1 MSKDRGRPVIVALI
15 IGIFAMALFALG
27 SGRYPVSIA
36 KLCGLL
42 WHHVFGNAG
51 TLADPSEFVIFRLR
65 MPRIAAAMLVG
76 MALSGAG
83 ASYQCIFRNPM
94 VDPSLL
100 GVTSG
105 AAFGAALAILL
116 SMGIALIQVW
126 AFVCG
131 LAAVMITMLVSRAVR
146 KMGERSMTLIL
157 CGIVTST
164 LFTAFLSLVKYA
176 ADPNSKLP
184 AITYWLM
191 GSLASISL
199 AEVKI
204 SVLCILTGAIP
215 LFFLRWQINVLSAG
229 EEEAKSMGIPVVKVR
244 GVIIAASTL
253 MTASVVSISGIIGWV
268 GLVVPHLARMLVGA
282 NFTILFPTSL
292 ILGALFMLVVDTLA
306 RLVFPIEIPI
316 GILTA
321 IVGAPFF
328 VFLLFRGK
336 RGWA

>member
-1 MSKDRGRPVIVALI
+1 MLSLFILT
-15 IGIFAMALFALG
+15 LFALG
-27 SGRYPVSIA
+27 MGRYPISIV
-36 KLCGLL
+36 KLGSLL
-42 WHHVFGNAG
+42 WHHALNRDMGVN
-51 TLADPSEFVIFRLR
+51 DPSEFVIFRLR
-65 MPRIAAAMLVG
+65 MPRIVVAMLVG

-105 AAFGAALAILL
+105 AAFGASLAILL
-116 SMGIALIQVW
+116 SMSIVLIQVW
-126 AFVCG
+126 AFICG
-131 LAAVMITMLVSRAVR
+131 LAAVLATMLIAKAVR
-146 KMGERSMTLIL
+146 KMGDRSMTLIL
-157 CGIVTST
+157 CGIVTGT

-191 GSLASISL
+191 GSLASVSP
-199 AEVKI
+199 AEVNI
-204 SVLCILTGAIP
+204 VALCILAGILP

-229 EEEAKSMGIPVVKVR
+229 EEEAQSMGILTGRIR
-244 GVIIAASTL
+244 GIIIASSTL
-253 MTASVVSISGIIGWV
+253 MTASVVSVSGMIGWV
-268 GLVVPHLARMLVGA
+268 GLVVPHLARMLVGP

-292 ILGALFMLVVDTLA
+292 LLGALFMLTVDTLA